1 MTAQADSLLLR
12 WIASA
17 LRLLGADVRIRERA
31 ENSVRLVPAALA
43 RAFAAP
49 VCAEQ
54 AISFAQGLRA
64 HEGPACAC
72 IDVEGLPNLL
82 HELVHVVL
90 AGRLD
95 DDHGF
100 DYGAIPYDLER
111 PDGRAVLWNE
121 LSACVVSCAYLQTS
135 GHASTRVDAWFD
147 EQLGIQPIFY
157 GRDQEADAFFAE
169 LPARVRTHA
178 DELARVT
185 SAAYERC
192 AALLRWAGAPV
203 AIAEV
208 AHRHDF
214 VALWL
219 RREHARGAA
228 A

>member
-1 MTAQADSLLLR
+1 MTAQADSLFLR

-17 LRLLGADVRIRERA
+17 LRLLGADVRIREQA
-31 ENSVRLVPAALA
+31 ENSVRLVPPAIA

-49 VCAEQ
+49 VCAQ
-54 AISFAQGLRA
+54 GISFAQSLRV

-72 IDVEGLPNLL
+72 IEVEGLPNLL

-121 LSACVVSCAYLQTS
+121 LSACVVSCAYLQTR
-135 GHASTRVDAWFD
+135 GHAWARVDAWFD
-147 EQLGIQPIFY
+147 EQLDIQPIFY
-157 GRDQEADAFFAE
+157 GREHDADAFFAE
-169 LPARVRTHA
+169 LPARARAYA
-178 DELARVT
+178 DELATLT
-185 SAAYERC
+185 SAAYDRC
-192 AALLRWAGAPV
+192 EALLRWAGAPA

-208 AHRHDF
+208 AHRLDF
-214 VALWL
+214 VALWS
-219 RREHARGAA
+219 RRAHARGAA